1 MTTKNPELLKAF
13 PREALIE
20 AKNDDYAPI
29 EDVCRELGL
38 VR

>member
-1 MTTKNPELLKAF
+1 MTTKNPDLLKAF

-20 AKNDDYAPI
+20 ATNAEYTPV
-29 EDVCRELGL
+29 EEVCRELGL